1 MEKEDY
7 KPESKPKI
15 MLLEN
20 VLEYI
25 ETCYVNIN
33 EVSFLAVGKIYN
45 L

>member
-1 MEKEDY
+1 MEKKDY
-7 KPESKPKI
+7 KSESKPEI

-33 EVSFLAVGKIYN
+33 EVSFLAVAMIYN

>member
-1 MEKEDY
+1 MGKEDY
-7 KPESKPKI
+7 KPESKPMI

-25 ETCYVNIN
+25 ETYHVNIK
-33 EVSFLAVGKIYN
+33 EVTFLAVGKIYN